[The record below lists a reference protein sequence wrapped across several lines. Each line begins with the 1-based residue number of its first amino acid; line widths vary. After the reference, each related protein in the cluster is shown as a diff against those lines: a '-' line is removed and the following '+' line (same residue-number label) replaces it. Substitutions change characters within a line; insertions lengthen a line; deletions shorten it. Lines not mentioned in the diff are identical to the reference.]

1 MKKLKIFVLLIAT
14 SLFMTAC
21 SQEKPEYDGSTI
33 VVKPA
38 ANVQEGTFKFSAITK
53 PSEKTHLEPKEIK
66 ADTPIM
72 SPYSQK
78 FTMSKQKVYSE
89 LLSTIMSGNDNYVP
103 SEKIN
108 SDDLKTMMRIILLD
122 EPRAYALKK
131 RYSYKTD
138 KDGNIDE
145 VGLEYNK
152 ILLSEEVSDAYKK
165 IASIAVGRNFDEQ
178 DASEKAFHT
187 LVAQNIDN
195 TRELDKLL
203 SNIFTDARGEA
214 YEGHQE
220 EFLNAIQDTVFAPFY
235 HTNASEESF
244 VKAFNA
250 ILRENSVEGLA
261 VYGEKTTKLKPEG
274 FLNYDFSGFKETEEK
289 VDDAIRVTMD
299 STGVNSWNMFKVDN
313 TWFNADIM
321 MSKAINQLTYSK
333 LGYYISPNFGYGM
346 SDEQFA
352 ISRLSYYNEDI
363 LGVCPMST
371 ETILNSAKGYKD
383 VAYIENSS
391 TARLS
396 DDIARAINNMS
407 VKEDV
412 TFTFSQIDVFNSFVL
427 SKDILFDKFL
437 EQKLIFFENYDIIEI
452 PEVQTVVFYNL
463 K

>member
-1 MKKLKIFVLLIAT
+1 MSRLKIFILLIAT

-21 SQEKPEYDGSTI
+21 SQAKPEYDGSTI

-38 ANVQEGTFKFSAITK
+38 ANVQEGTFKFNAITK
-53 PSEKTHLEPKEIK
+53 PSTKTHLEPKEIK
-66 ADTPIM
+66 WGEAII

-89 LLSTIMSGNDNYVP
+89 LLATIMSGNDSYVP

-138 KDGNIDE
+138 KDKNINK
-145 VGLEYNK
+145 VYFEYNK
-152 ILLSEEVSDAYKK
+152 MLLAEEVSDAYKN
-165 IASIAVGRNFDEQ
+165 IASAAAGRGYDEQ
-178 DASEKAFHT
+178 DTSDKAFNS
-187 LVAQNIDN
+187 LVSKNVTD
-195 TRELDKLL
+195 TRDLNELLYSL
-203 SNIFTDARGEA
+203 YSDASGEA
-214 YEGHQE
+214 YEGHKE
-220 EFLNAIQDTVFAPFY
+220 DFLNAIQDTVFAPFY
-235 HTNASEESF
+235 HTNASEESY

-250 ILRENSVEGLA
+250 MLRENSVEALA

-289 VDDAIRVTMD
+289 VDDAIRVTID
-299 STGVNSWNMFKVDN
+299 SSGVNSWNMFKVDN

-321 MSKAINQLTYSK
+321 MSKAINQLTKSK
-333 LGYYISPNFGYGM
+333 LGYYLSPNFGYGM

-352 ISRLSYYNEDI
+352 VSRLSYYNEDI

-371 ETILNSAKGYKD
+371 ETLLNSAQGYED
-383 VAYIENSS
+383 VAYIDNSS
-391 TARLS
+391 TSRLS
-396 DDIARAINNMS
+396 DDIAKAINN
-407 VKEDV
+407 VDIEEDV
-412 TFTFSQIDVFNSFVL
+412 TFAFSQIDVFNSFVL